1 MKREKYEDY
10 NCRRAVCITNS
21 DAVCN
26 IKKVKVSHLDLMKTD
41 DNQNF
46 VFVLTLIFLLWACET
61 KTKEQTNKDMNDS
74 NLLKEQ
80 ISDHKIIIYQ
90 VFTRLFGNKNT
101 TNKAYGSIE
110 ENGVGKMSDFD
121 ETALKAIKK
130 MGVTHIWYTGIVEH
144 ATMNDNT
151 KFGIPLDDADVVK
164 GIAGS
169 PYAIKDY
176 YDINPDLAVD
186 VPNRMKEFE
195 GLINRTHKNGMK
207 FIIDFVPNHV
217 ARGYKSDAKPS
228 NIKDLGEEDD
238 KTKSFSP
245 HNNFYYLPNTKF
257 VVPSEYQLPEVV
269 KIKTKNGVYEE
280 SPAKATGNDVFTNAP
295 SINDWFETIK
305 LNYGVDIQN
314 GGKKNFDSIP
324 DTWLKMRDILL
335 FWTEKKVDGFRCDM
349 AEMVPVEFWSWVIPQ
364 VKQANP
370 AIIFIAE
377 IYNPNEYKNYIDT
390 GKFDYL
396 YDKVGLYDTLK
407 AVIQQRASASDIKKN
422 WKQTESYNHRMLRF
436 LENHDEQRIGCKDF
450 AGEPRKAFPAMV
462 VSALLNSGPVMI
474 YFGQEV
480 GEKGGGVEGFGGDD
494 GRTTIFDYWGVPTHQ
509 KLMNGGKFDGGGL
522 SEPEKE
528 ILYFYTT
535 LLNFCT
541 QNEAI
546 RLGNLYDLQSANTNN
561 YDAHKVYA
569 FLRFTENQKLLII
582 VNFDTNPQPKDI
594 RVQIPSNAA
603 ALMGLS
609 TSEKYKCKEVFLNGN
624 VISANT
630 DSNSG
635 IVANFKLSP
644 LGSYIYSI
652 EKQ

>member
-1 MKREKYEDY
+1 MKR
-10 NCRRAVCITNS
+10 
-21 DAVCN
+21 
-26 IKKVKVSHLDLMKTD
+26 
-41 DNQNF
+41 
-46 VFVLTLIFLLWACET
+46 LTTIFLSSLICLLWACGT
-61 KTKEQTNKDMNDS
+61 ATQEQTNKDMNDP

-80 ISDHKIIIYQ
+80 VSDHKIIVYQ

-101 TNKAYGSIE
+101 TNKRYGSID
-110 ENGVGKMSDFD
+110 ENGVGKMKDFD

-130 MGVTHIWYTGIVEH
+130 IGFTHIWFTGIIEH
-144 ATMNDNT
+144 ATMNNHT

-176 YDINPDLAVD
+176 YDVNPDLALD

-195 GLINRTHKNGMK
+195 ELVSRTHQNGMK
-207 FIIDFVPNHV
+207 VIIDFVPNHV
-217 ARGYKSDAKPS
+217 ARGYKSDAKPAH
-228 NIKDLGEEDD
+228 IKDLGEDDD
-238 KTKSFSP
+238 KIKPFAP

-257 VVPSEYQLPEVV
+257 VVPKEYQLPDVV
-269 KIKTKNGVYEE
+269 KISTKNGVYEE
-280 SPAKATGNDVFTNAP
+280 SPAKATGNDVFTHAP
-295 SINDWFETIK
+295 SVNDWFETIK
-305 LNYGVDIQN
+305 LNYGVDIQQ
-314 GGKKNFDSIP
+314 GRKKYFDGDNIP
-324 DTWLKMRDILL
+324 DTWLKMKEILL
-335 FWTEKKVDGFRCDM
+335 FWADKKVDGFRCDM
-349 AEMVPVEFWSWVIPQ
+349 AEMVPVEFWNWVIPQ
-364 VKQANP
+364 VKQTNP

-407 AVIQQRASASDIKKN
+407 AVIQHRASATDIKKN
-422 WKQTESYNHRMLRF
+422 WKQTEGYNYRMLRF
-436 LENHDEQRIGCKDF
+436 LENHDEQRIGSKDF
-450 AGEPRKAFPAMV
+450 AGEPRKAMPAMV

-480 GEKGGGVEGFGGDD
+480 GENGSGVEGFGGED
-494 GRTTIFDYWGVPTHQ
+494 GRTTIFDYWGVPAHQ
-509 KLMNGGKFDGGGL
+509 KMMNGGKFDGGGL

-528 ILYFYTT
+528 ILYFHTT

-546 RLGNLYDLQSANTNN
+546 RLGSLYDLQSANTAN
-561 YDAHKVYA
+561 YEIHKVYA
-569 FLRFTENQKLLII
+569 FLRFTENQQLLII
-582 VNFDTNPQPKDI
+582 VNFDPNPQSKNI
-594 RVQIPSNAA
+594 RLQIPPNAL

-609 TSEKYKCKEVFLNGN
+609 PSEKYKFKEVFLNGN
-624 VISANT
+624 TVIGENANNGMT
-630 DSNSG
+630 
-635 IVANFKLSP
+635 VNFKLSP